1 MLINSIWFYQGDIC
15 WMKMISLDGVGF
27 PLGRRINYR
36 DCYFTSWRNSSLAQG
51 AFAQSNA
58 KHWIILSPFNYRLRF
73 SRSGPEYAIM
83 NDKPASRVR
92 VRAMVISATL
102 NNISVRSSH
111 CYIFVLF
118 INKFLYLIFYLS
130 TL

>member
-1 MLINSIWFYQGDIC
+1 
-15 WMKMISLDGVGF
+15 MKMISLNGVGF

-36 DCYFTSWRNSSLAQG
+36 DCYFTSWRNSSFAQG
-51 AFAQSNA
+51 AFAQFNA
-58 KHWIILSPFNYRLRF
+58 KQLIRLSPFNYSLRF

-83 NDKPASRVR
+83 NDKTASRARVR
-92 VRAMVISATL
+92 VMVISATR
-102 NNISVRSSH
+102 NNISVISSH

>member
-1 MLINSIWFYQGDIC
+1 
-15 WMKMISLDGVGF
+15 MKMISLDGVGF

-51 AFAQSNA
+51 G
-58 KHWIILSPFNYRLRF
+58 FNYRLRF
-73 SRSGPEYAIM
+73 SRS
-83 NDKPASRVR
+83 ASRVR
-92 VRAMVISATL
+92 VRVMVISATL
-102 NNISVRSSH
+102 NNISVISSH